1 MKEIVDNYLA
11 LKSAATKHMMKYV
24 MDKSIPLSERW
35 YEFVRSGLGEDD
47 YYYFDSHFVDVS
59 VYYNDADKYSVS
71 SVEDLVTRLA
81 NQGIDETIID
91 NVKEEMLNAFKK
103 SYTYNW

>member
-35 YEFVRSGLGEDD
+35 YEFVRSG
-47 YYYFDSHFVDVS
+47 
-59 VYYNDADKYSVS
+59 
-71 SVEDLVTRLA
+71 
-81 NQGIDETIID
+81 
-91 NVKEEMLNAFKK
+91 
-103 SYTYNW
+103 